1 MSNTIRPKI
10 SEAIKHIASSDSSGN
25 SKARIDTQKEF
36 KALQDY
42 LSGNYEELNAT
53 ERNSVQRLLDNAKE
67 YLKNTIGNVEQNIEN
82 EGEVNPKDNEDSTN
96 KKPYETDTSGEQYIG
111 NEDKVN
117 PNGDDDSTNK
127 KPYDTTNTSGEQ
139 YIEKEGKV
147 NQKDNEDLTNKKPYD
162 TTDTSGEQYIEKE
175 DKQTSEG
182 PGCIMPP
189 TSQNPNEEQIEK
201 NKDGVNPND
210 KNNDNWSKDKPLGTD
225 NNTEQTSNNEGKIN
239 PNVDDD
245 STIKDNQE
253 TNAYQQNKIPGKK
266 VIHNGK
272 MCIKTPNGNLYD
284 MQGRRIK

>member
-96 KKPYETDTSGEQYIG
+96 KKPY
-111 NEDKVN
+111 
-117 PNGDDDSTNK
+117 
-127 KPYDTTNTSGEQ
+127 DTTN
-139 YIEKEGKV
+139 
-147 NQKDNEDLTNKKPYD
+147 
-162 TTDTSGEQYIEKE
+162 TSGEQYIEKE

>member
-10 SEAIKHIASSDSSGN
+10 IEAIKQIASSDSSGN

-82 EGEVNPKDNEDSTN
+82 EGKINQKNNEDLTNKKPYETDTSGEQNIENEGKVNQKNNEDLTN
-96 KKPYETDTSGEQYIG
+96 KKPYETDTSGEQYIEK
-111 NEDKVN
+111 EDKVN

-127 KPYDTTNTSGEQ
+127 KPYETDTSVEQ
-139 YIEKEGKV
+139 NIGNEDKV
-147 NQKDNEDLTNKKPYD
+147 NPEDNEDSTNKKPYE
-162 TTDTSGEQYIEKE
+162 TDTSVEQNIGN
-175 DKQTSEG
+175 EG
-182 PGCIMPP
+182 
-189 TSQNPNEEQIEK
+189 K
-201 NKDGVNPND
+201 VNPN
-210 KNNDNWSKDKPLGTD
+210 G
-225 NNTEQTSNNEGKIN
+225 
-239 PNVDDD
+239 DDD

>member
-10 SEAIKHIASSDSSGN
+10 IEAIKQIASSDSSGN

-82 EGEVNPKDNEDSTN
+82 EGKINQKNNEDLTN
-96 KKPYETDTSGEQYIG
+96 KKPYETDTSVEQNIG
-111 NEDKVN
+111 NEGKVN
-117 PNGDDDSTNK
+117 PNG
-127 KPYDTTNTSGEQ
+127 
-139 YIEKEGKV
+139 
-147 NQKDNEDLTNKKPYD
+147 
-162 TTDTSGEQYIEKE
+162 
-175 DKQTSEG
+175 
-182 PGCIMPP
+182 
-189 TSQNPNEEQIEK
+189 
-201 NKDGVNPND
+201 
-210 KNNDNWSKDKPLGTD
+210 
-225 NNTEQTSNNEGKIN
+225 
-239 PNVDDD
+239 DDD

>member
-10 SEAIKHIASSDSSGN
+10 SEAIKQIASSDSSGN

-96 KKPYETDTSGEQYIG
+96 KKPYDTTDTSGEQYIE

-117 PNGDDDSTNK
+117 P
-127 KPYDTTNTSGEQ
+127 
-139 YIEKEGKV
+139 
-147 NQKDNEDLTNKKPYD
+147 KDNEDSTNKKPYD

-189 TSQNPNEEQIEK
+189 TSQNPNEDQIEK

>member
-10 SEAIKHIASSDSSGN
+10 SEAIKQIASSDSSGN

-96 KKPYETDTSGEQYIG
+96 KKPY
-111 NEDKVN
+111 
-117 PNGDDDSTNK
+117 
-127 KPYDTTNTSGEQ
+127 
-139 YIEKEGKV
+139 
-147 NQKDNEDLTNKKPYD
+147 D

-189 TSQNPNEEQIEK
+189 PSQNPNEEQIEK

>member
-10 SEAIKHIASSDSSGN
+10 SEAIKQIASSDSSGN

-67 YLKNTIGNVEQNIEN
+67 YLKNTIGNVEQNIGN
-82 EGEVNPKDNEDSTN
+82 EDKVNPKDNEDS
-96 KKPYETDTSGEQYIG
+96 
-111 NEDKVN
+111 
-117 PNGDDDSTNK
+117 
-127 KPYDTTNTSGEQ
+127 
-139 YIEKEGKV
+139 
-147 NQKDNEDLTNKKPYD
+147 TNKKPYD

-189 TSQNPNEEQIEK
+189 PSQNPNEEQIEK

>member
-96 KKPYETDTSGEQYIG
+96 KKPY
-111 NEDKVN
+111 
-117 PNGDDDSTNK
+117 
-127 KPYDTTNTSGEQ
+127 DTTN
-139 YIEKEGKV
+139 
-147 NQKDNEDLTNKKPYD
+147 
-162 TTDTSGEQYIEKE
+162 TSGEQYIEKE

-253 TNAYQQNKIPGKK
+253 TNAYQQNKIPGKM